1 MCYNVA
7 LGRVRVSTVAVEEQ
21 YVLHILN
28 VCT

>member
-7 LGRVRVSTVAVEEQ
+7 LGRFRVSTVAVGQQ

-28 VCT
+28 VRT